1 MSEKFK
7 EDLVKTLTY
16 YYDIKLSAKYLIYFK
31 KQKPTNSQTQ
41 SQTQALSS
49 GNELVSMVITD
60 GIDCWSLCINDEK
73 FLSNIIKVQL
83 NEKVSYVEFLSYLIN
98 SLNEEKFELNQILSN
113 SNEKVHTE
121 YNNDLIEFKFTLNNN
136 NSTTKSQNECKCILL
151 LEPILSAKVKA
162 DEIKNCLF
170 FAYQKFAKTDLE
182 VKKMKNNLSN
192 GRNDTNNSESTSNSG
207 NFIFVSSLQIN
218 FFYKIL

>member
-31 KQKPTNSQTQ
+31 KQKITNSQTQ
-41 SQTQALSS
+41 SQTQALSL
-49 GNELVSMVITD
+49 GNELVSMIITD
-60 GIDCWSLCINDEK
+60 GIDCWSLCINDEQ

-83 NEKVSYVEFLSYLIN
+83 NENVSYVEFLSHLIN
-98 SLNEEKFELNQILSN
+98 NLRDEKFELNQILSN
-113 SNEKVHTE
+113 SNEKGHKE
-121 YNNDLIEFKFTLNNN
+121 YNNDLLEFKFTLNNN
-136 NSTTKSQNECKCILL
+136 STNKSQNDFKCILL

-182 VKKMKNNLSN
+182 VKKMKNNLNN
-192 GRNDTNNSESTSNSG
+192 GRNETNNSESSSNGG
-207 NFIFVSSLQIN
+207 NFIFVSYI
-218 FFYKIL
+218 FK